1 MARPEGSR
9 AEKPHK
15 AENIRLGCFLPDSH
29 QAANA
34 GERQGRM
41 GPTPAE
47 LRAALAGQPPG
58 KAHCSAQP
66 SCRIQCSPSCRS
78 CQLKSVPPLDEL
90 SGTSI
95 SVTGFHSPPAAP
107 ANVLCPC

>member
-29 QAANA
+29 HTANA

-41 GPTPAE
+41 GPTPRRTARCPSWPAPGQGS
-47 LRAALAGQPPG
+47 LQRSALLPN
-58 KAHCSAQP
+58 
-66 SCRIQCSPSCRS
+66 
-78 CQLKSVPPLDEL
+78 SVLSFLPEL
-90 SGTSI
+90 SAEERP
-95 SVTGFHSPPAAP
+95 SVR
-107 ANVLCPC
+107 